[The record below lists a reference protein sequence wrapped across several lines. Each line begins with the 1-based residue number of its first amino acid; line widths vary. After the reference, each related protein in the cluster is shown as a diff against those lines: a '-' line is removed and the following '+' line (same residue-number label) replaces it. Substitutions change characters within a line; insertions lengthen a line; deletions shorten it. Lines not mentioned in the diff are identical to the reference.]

1 MTIASDLP
9 YRPCVGV
16 MLINRQGQVFV
27 GRRADRGNEPE
38 GAGQWWQMPQGG
50 LNEGEDP
57 EAAAHRELQEETGV
71 SRARIIGR
79 TRQWYS
85 YDLPTGLLGSAW
97 HGRYR
102 GQTQLWFA
110 ARFEGEES
118 EIDLEPAPGHER
130 EFDAW
135 KWVPHMQLPD
145 LVVPFKRPVY
155 EAVVQEFERFV
166 RGTRG

>member
-1 MTIASDLP
+1 MTMTDDLP

-27 GRRADRGNEPE
+27 GRRADRAGAPE
-38 GAGQWWQMPQGG
+38 GVGQWWQMPQGG
-50 LNEGEDP
+50 LDEGEEP
-57 EAAAHRELQEETGV
+57 EAAARRELQEETGV
-71 SRARIIGR
+71 TRARIVGR
-79 TRQWYS
+79 SRQWYN
-85 YDLPTGLLGSAW
+85 YDLPQGGVGSAW

-110 ARFEGEES
+110 ARFEGEDS
-118 EIDLEPAPGHER
+118 EIDLAPKPGHEH

-135 KWVPHMQLPD
+135 RWVPHAQLPE

-155 EAVVQEFERFV
+155 EGVVSEFERFV
-166 RGTRG
+166 LVAR